1 MRQSATYGGFLVIRQ
16 AVVGVLYLGM
26 CANAWTQVQKNRTD
40 VDETRARMTALRD
53 AFAESVKAAGFTCSI
68 AVPPVLVEDV
78 PSFGSYDSETNTLRT
93 SAWSLLKP
101 EESRMFFHF
110 MGPDATEAIARK
122 EFEDGVH
129 HWVIV
134 HELGHWFQACRGI
147 TEKTAKPYAIEFG
160 ADRIAAAYWNEHDS
174 SVIAHQRVVFNGI
187 LHNFPNPVPE
197 GAEVESFFN
206 DHYQELGPTPGYLWF
221 QSRMCLTALDEK
233 PLPSFKRALA
243 ETR

>member
-1 MRQSATYGGFLVIRQ
+1 MGIRK
-16 AVVGVLYLGM
+16 AVVGVVCFGLCMNGW
-26 CANAWTQVQKNRTD
+26 AQAHREKTD
-40 VDETRARMTALRD
+40 VEETRAKMTALRD
-53 AFAESVKAAGFTCSI
+53 AFVQSVKDAGFTCSI

-78 PSFGSYDSETNTLRT
+78 PSFGSYDDETNTLRT

-101 EESRMFFHF
+101 EESQMFYHF
-110 MGPDATEAIARK
+110 MGPNATEEIARK

-160 ADRIAAAYWNEHDS
+160 ADRIAAAYWNEHDRG
-174 SVIAHQRVVFNGI
+174 VIAHQRPVFEAI

-197 GAEVESFFN
+197 GASVEPFFN

-221 QSRMCLTALDEK
+221 QSRMCLAAFDEK
-233 PLPSFKRALA
+233 PTPSLKRVLA
-243 ETR
+243 ETK

>member
-1 MRQSATYGGFLVIRQ
+1 MGIRH
-16 AVVGVLYLGM
+16 AVWGVLWFGV
-26 CANAWTQVQKNRTD
+26 CVNGWSQATKERTD
-40 VDETRARMTALRD
+40 VEETHVKMTALRD
-53 AFAESVKAAGFTCSI
+53 SFVQSVKDAGFTCPI

-78 PSFGSYDSETNTLRT
+78 PSFGSYDPETNTLRT
-93 SAWSLLKP
+93 STWSLLKP
-101 EESRMFFHF
+101 EESQMFYHF
-110 MGPDATEAIARK
+110 MGPNATEAVARN

-160 ADRIAAAYWNEHDS
+160 ADRIAAAYWNEHDPG
-174 SVIAHQRVVFNGI
+174 VIAHQRPVFEAI

-197 GAEVESFFN
+197 GASVEPYFN

-221 QSRMCLTALDEK
+221 QSRMCLTAFDEK
-233 PLPSFKRALA
+233 PATSFKKALA
-243 ETR
+243 ETK